1 MNEAASHE
9 QVNPWEHAMSPDRML
24 HLAWKHA
31 FGPLLVVMNCHF
43 LVLWMDVDCLT
54 AAQLEA
60 YDSPFPAYT
69 SCYFF
74 LGN

>member
-1 MNEAASHE
+1 VNEAASHE

-24 HLAWKHA
+24 HLAWEHA

-43 LVLWMDVDCLT
+43 LVSWMDVDCLT
-54 AAQLEA
+54 TAQLEA
-60 YDSPFPAYT
+60 YGSPFPAYT
-69 SCYFF
+69 LCYFF